1 MLEKGVLDV
10 LLIDRAKDM
19 LVVGAVGRLSVE
31 LPSGVD
37 ENVEVLRIKLAE
49 GVELEEVISMLNV
62 LEYSSILNY

>member
-1 MLEKGVLDV
+1 MLEKAVLDV